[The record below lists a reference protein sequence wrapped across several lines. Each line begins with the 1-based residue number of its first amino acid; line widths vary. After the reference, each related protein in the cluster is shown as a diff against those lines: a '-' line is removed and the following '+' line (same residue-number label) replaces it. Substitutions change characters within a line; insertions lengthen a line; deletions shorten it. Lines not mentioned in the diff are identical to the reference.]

1 MNGQYVLEDN
11 VTVILRCYD
20 CKCSLAQSSGN
31 VFGIGLT
38 IIIGIGIALFIAD
51 IIFVSLYNK
60 RVKAHDA
67 FVVCCQSRRYL
78 YFIVQC
84 FYYSLSFSFLLFG
97 KLSTTPCQTVNWT
110 WSKWS
115 IDSM

>member
-1 MNGQYVLEDN
+1 MNIGFYAGSFSPFTN
-11 VTVILRCYD
+11 GHLRVVERASKLFD
-20 CKCSLAQSSGN
+20 K
-31 VFGIGLT
+31 V
-38 IIIGIGIALFIAD
+38 IIGIGIALFIAD

-60 RVKAHDA
+60 RVKAHNA